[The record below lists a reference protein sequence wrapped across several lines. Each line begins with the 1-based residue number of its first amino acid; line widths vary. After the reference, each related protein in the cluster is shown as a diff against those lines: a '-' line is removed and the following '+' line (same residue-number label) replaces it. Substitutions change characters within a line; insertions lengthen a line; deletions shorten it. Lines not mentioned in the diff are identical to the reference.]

1 MANTK
6 ENIDSLYLK
15 EIMQIPLLSVE
26 EERELSK
33 RMALGDGVAKQ
44 KLIESNLRL
53 VVSIANR
60 YINTGIPFLDLI
72 SEGNLALIKATE
84 KYDIN
89 RGVKFATY
97 ATYWINKYLFNY
109 LAANDKQVSIPVV
122 SYYKNGKYRKCIE
135 NLAKKLNHTPSIK
148 EIANELSISELEIKK
163 ITKVNEFNM
172 ISIDELINEDSD
184 NSLEAILSNLETPLE
199 EIIIDSTLKDYFEK
213 IFDNCQL
220 KSIEKTV
227 LKLKNGFKNGRIY
240 NNAEIGKMYN
250 LTRQRIYQIEE
261 EALEKIRTSDHVF
274 DLLPYAENQ
283 KTATKKIYTYRKY
296 YREKKLKKKYPGCHF
311 Y

>member
-135 NLAKKLNHTPSIK
+135 NLTKKLNHTPSIK

-220 KSIEKTV
+220 KSIEKAV
-227 LKLKNGFKNGRIY
+227 LKLKNGFENGRIY

-250 LTRQRIYQIEE
+250 LTRQRIDQIEE

-274 DLLPYAENQ
+274 DLLPYVENQ
-283 KTATKKIYTYRKY
+283 KIATKKIYAYRKY